1 MLRRQ
6 NLGTLLLLGVVA
18 EIVAFIAMVDWL
30 GAGPAVLIGLGS
42 TLLGAARLKRIGGAA
57 FTRLRDV
64 AEGRVAR
71 EDAFID
77 GALDAVGAV
86 LLILPGFITDGIGLA
101 LLAPSCRDW
110 VKARVGFTTG
120 PLAGPRA
127 ERVRAAAG
135 LRTIDLETQ
144 DWSRLDR
151 SRPG

>member
-1 MLRRQ
+1 MLRFQ
-6 NLGTLLLLGVVA
+6 NLGTLLLLGIVA
-18 EIVAFIAMVDWL
+18 EVVAFIAVVDWI

-42 TLLGAARLKRIGGAA
+42 TLLGAARLKRLGGAA

-64 AEGRVAR
+64 AGGRVAR

-86 LLILPGFITDGIGLA
+86 LLILPGFITDLMGLA

-110 VKARVGFTTG
+110 VKARVGFSTG

-127 ERVRAAAG
+127 DRIRAAQG
-135 LRTIDLETQ
+135 PRTIDLEAQ
-144 DWSRLDR
+144 DWSRVDR
-151 SRPG
+151 GRQG